1 MNDIVLLLYSPYKV
15 GSFKIG
21 RVVQTYPCLINVDD
35 DDDDVD
41 DDVVDDC
48 VDHVNDDGNSAGIVN
63 DASVISDRNTLAA
76 SSNPLSDI
84 CPRWGSNNCRSSSE
98 KKEKSKPLKDPSP
111 SLFFIMLYIA
121 KII

>member
-21 RVVQTYPCLINVDD
+21 RVVQTYPCLINVVDVD

-76 SSNPLSDI
+76 SSNPLTVTFAQDGDQTI
-84 CPRWGSNNCRSSSE
+84 VDLPQKR
-98 KKEKSKPLKDPSP
+98 KKRQTP
-111 SLFFIMLYIA
+111 
-121 KII
+121 